1 MITQLA
7 PRKIRKLWRRF
18 LHQHRDTINTVLIAI
33 VFVLAGAFAASKLI
47 P

>member
-1 MITQLA
+1 MQLA
-7 PRKIRKLWRRF
+7 RRNIRRF
-18 LHQHRDTINTVLIAI
+18 CRRLLHEHRDEINTVLIAI